1 MIRAVFDTN
10 ILFSA
15 TGWKGSPYHCLRL
28 ARERKIT
35 LILCNEIL
43 LEYEEKLQTKLG
55 MTPEQASRAVAEIL
69 SHSTLV
75 KINNDLHVVLDDSED
90 DKVIES
96 AVIGKAAYIV
106 SGDKH
111 LLAMKEYQGIVMIKA
126 NEFLGLV
133 AEDKENK

>member
-15 TGWKGSPYHCLRL
+15 TGWKGSPYQCLKL
-28 ARERKIT
+28 AREGKFT

-43 LEYEEKLQTKLG
+43 VEYEEKLQTKFG
-55 MTPEQASRAVAEIL
+55 ITSEQASRAVAEIL

-75 KINNDLHVVLDDSED
+75 KINNDLHVVLDDADD
-90 DKVIES
+90 DKVVES
-96 AVIGKAAYIV
+96 ALIGKAAYIV

-111 LLAMKEYQGIVMIKA
+111 LLAMKEYQGIEMLKA
-126 NEFLGLV
+126 NEFLGLFAV
-133 AEDKENK
+133 NEESK

>member
-15 TGWKGSPYHCLRL
+15 TGWKGSPYQCLKL
-28 ARERKIT
+28 AREGKIT
-35 LILCNEIL
+35 LILSNEIL
-43 LEYEEKLQTKLG
+43 LEYEEKLQTKLD
-55 MTPEQASRAVAEIL
+55 MTAEQASRAVAEIL

-75 KINNDLHVVLDDSED
+75 KINNNLHVVLDDADD
-90 DKVIES
+90 DKVVES

-111 LLAMKEYQGIVMIKA
+111 LLSMKEYEGIVMIKA

-133 AEDKENK
+133 TTSEER

>member
-15 TGWKGSPYHCLRL
+15 TGWKGSPYQCLKL
-28 ARERKIT
+28 AREGKFT
-35 LILCNEIL
+35 LILSNEIL
-43 LEYEEKLQTKLG
+43 VKYEEKLQTKLG

-75 KINNDLHVVLDDSED
+75 KINNDLHVVLNDADD
-90 DKVIES
+90 DKVVES
-96 AVIGKAAYIV
+96 AVIGKAGYIV

-111 LLAMKEYQGIVMIKA
+111 LLTMKEYQGIVMIKA

-133 AEDKENK
+133 TISEENS